1 MKRKIPFEKYEAA
14 GNDFIILDFFEFWH
28 TDINDPLL
36 MARMCDRHFGVGAD
50 GIIALCPHEEHAF
63 EMKYLNSDGRF
74 SSFCGNGSRAISHY
88 YYRKYDKTSFDFVAA
103 DGLHEA
109 EVLDSSRIRIRMK
122 NLTKPVSTPF
132 GYLVDS
138 GSPHLIKEVDNP
150 FGLKVK
156 EVGKPL
162 RDEFG
167 SDGVNVNF
175 IAIEGNKLLIAT
187 YERGVEDETLACGT
201 GIVASAF
208 YNCWKEQSKGKQLQN
223 VMCKGGSLQVEL
235 TIHGDVAEEVF
246 LIGPVHHV
254 FSGTFFRRGESRF

>member
-187 YERGVEDETLACGT
+187 YERGVEDETLSCGT
-201 GIVASAF
+201 GVTAAALVSAHNDNGF
-208 YNCWKEQSKGKQLQN
+208 N
-223 VMCKGGSLQVEL
+223 QVEVKTPGGHL
-235 TIHGDVAEEVF
+235 SVEFDKIDDNHFENIWLCGPAEFVF
-246 LIGPVHHV
+246 K
-254 FSGTFFRRGESRF
+254 GEIEI